1 MGKKKIKPAGE
12 KLEVKGRGEVLDRL
26 RKARVST
33 GGEGGEGGEGRGGGK
48 GKICIKFV
56 IFLGLLKSFR
66 PLVGQGWRIGTR
78 MRSIV

>member
-12 KLEVKGRGEVLDRL
+12 KLEVKSRGEVLDRL

-33 GGEGGEGGEGRGGGK
+33 GGEGGEGRGGGK